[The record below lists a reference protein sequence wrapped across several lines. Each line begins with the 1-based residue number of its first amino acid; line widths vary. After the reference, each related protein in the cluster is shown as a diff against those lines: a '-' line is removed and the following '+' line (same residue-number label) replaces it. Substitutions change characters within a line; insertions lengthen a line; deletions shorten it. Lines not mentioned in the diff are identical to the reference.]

1 MSKTGASI
9 LRGAKQALEYARGAR
24 DGFVAHVPERFD
36 VKALRARLVLSQQ
49 AFAAQYGFTLDALQN
64 WEQGRRRPDVTARAL
79 LKIIE
84 REPEAVRR
92 VWTQSQLADEAEE
105 RSSMAHNEK
114 IFLNLAGEF
123 AVAAELNRRKILA
136 SITYGASK
144 SADIFAMNEK
154 MDRFIRIEV
163 KATDK
168 KQWPVGH
175 RILHKEA
182 VSENIFW
189 VFAKFP
195 EPFDHADMKTAPSD
209 SKRGFCAVRFY
220 VLSSQEVHKIASE
233 KTGEYT
239 QRYLAKHKKPF
250 PEGKGVPNVR
260 EKDIVRYEAA
270 WHKVR
275 DRLIRP

>member
-1 MSKTGASI
+1 MSKAGAGI
-9 LRGAKQALEYARGAR
+9 LRGATQALEYARGTR
-24 DGFVAHVPERFD
+24 SGFVAHVPDKVD
-36 VKALRARLVLSQQ
+36 VKALRAQLGLSQQ
-49 AFAAQYGFTLDALQN
+49 EFAAQYGFTLDALQN
-64 WEQGRRRPDVTARAL
+64 WEQGRRRPDVSARAL
-79 LKIIE
+79 LKVIE

-92 VWTQSQLADEAEE
+92 VWTQSQVAERASE
-105 RSSMAHNEK
+105 QLSKTHNEK

-123 AVAAELNRRKILA
+123 AVASELNRRKILA

-175 RILHKEA
+175 RILRKEA

-195 EPFDHADMKTAPSD
+195 EPFDRADMKTAPSD
-209 SKRGFCAVRFY
+209 RKRGVGAVRFY

-239 QRYLAKHKKPF
+239 QRYLIKHKKPF
-250 PEGKGVPNVR
+250 PEGRGVPNVR
-260 EKDIVRYEAA
+260 EKDIACYEAA

-275 DRLIRP
+275 DRLTPP